1 MQYTKPMIDLV
12 YEIRRRVDADMK
24 PSVKM
29 ANPDLLVELAEYH
42 HQTKNTITKALIK
55 ELLFLAGGEWPLL
68 LEPAKTEPVKS
79 QEIHKQV
86 VKVYRGQIILEDA
99 PPITSTSVDDTTN
112 QDASGGGLLD
122 GLLTNNKPTAHNKP
136 MRMYR
141 GQPVY

>member
-29 ANPDLLVELAEYH
+29 ANPELLVELAEYH
-42 HQTKNTITKALIK
+42 HHTKNTITKALIK
-55 ELLFLAGGEWPLL
+55 ELLFLAGDEWPLL
-68 LEPAKTEPVKS
+68 LEPAKTESVKS

-99 PPITSTSVDDTTN
+99 PHPASASDEDTTN
-112 QDASGGGLLD
+112 QNASSGGLFSE
-122 GLLTNNKPTAHNKP
+122 LLTNTKPAAHNKP
-136 MRMYR
+136 VRMYR